1 MTENPEV
8 REFLAP
14 SPYKRKAIFY
24 TVFSSE
30 SSIYRPLLS
39 VLIKAALQY
48 FFKVVVEIFLF
59 INFNASMGYKK
70 GKQGKESILC
80 AV

>member
-1 MTENPEV
+1 MSENPEV

-14 SPYKRKAIFY
+14 SPYKGKAIFY
-24 TVFSSE
+24 TVFSSK
-30 SSIYRPLLS
+30 SRIYRPLLI

-48 FFKVVVEIFLF
+48 FKVVVEIFLL
-59 INFNASMGYKK
+59 INFNACMGYKK
-70 GKQGKESILC
+70 RKQGKESILC